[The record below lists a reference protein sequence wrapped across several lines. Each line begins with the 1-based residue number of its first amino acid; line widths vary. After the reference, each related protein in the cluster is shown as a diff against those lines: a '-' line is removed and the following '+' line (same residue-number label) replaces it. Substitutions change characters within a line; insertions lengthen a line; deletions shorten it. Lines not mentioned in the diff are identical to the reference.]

1 MSFTEPQGNAPGP
14 GPYVSGPPAEDP
26 GKTLGIV
33 GLVLAILV
41 CGPVG
46 AIVSYLGWSKSKA
59 AGFSNTVGLI
69 GLIWG
74 CLGTVIGIIY
84 MIIKLAASS

>member
-1 MSFTEPQGNAPGP
+1 M
-14 GPYVSGPPAEDP
+14 PPAP
-26 GKTLGIV
+26 
-33 GLVLAILV
+33 VLTSQVRPLRIPARPWGSSAWFWLSS